1 MVDAAHGDLAIRLV
15 ASGEVRRITSN
26 AAGSPEFAYFSVVSP
41 DAKQIAY
48 AWFNREKF
56 YELRI
61 AEVDSGASRVL
72 QRNEERRFV
81 QPCAWTRD
89 GKQILTLFF
98 RNDNVSQIALVNAS
112 DGNVKV
118 LKSLDWIYP
127 NKMDVSPDGKWIA
140 YDDLRKD
147 GEPARGINLLAV
159 DGSAKRLVT
168 KSAQH
173 EVFPLFTPDGRG
185 VTYLNTKDGRTD
197 LWMAAMDGSAPRLLQ
212 RDLGRALPMGIT
224 RKGDYYYALRHGD
237 SSIVVGEPEGQRAE
251 VARGTG
257 TPAWSADG
265 THLAFLMRAA
275 NENFGQESRVIAIQ
289 HVASGKRR
297 IIEPR
302 LAVLGRLAWSPDG
315 KWILAGGSDRH
326 GQRGIYLVDAATGDA
341 KPLATEEAGTH
352 EGYEGVWGGG
362 KAACYSTGAAIKLKL
377 LEGEGDRELV
387 RAGNDARLHDL
398 AISAD
403 HKLLAYASRVGET
416 ESIHVMD
423 LAGGAARQVA
433 SIRRGGVNGLEF
445 SQDGKTLLAS
455 VPSDP
460 PAVWRVPVEGGPTQ
474 KLPWQLGQQ
483 GAVRVQPNGSRLAY
497 ASGKTHTEIWVI
509 ERLLDASYHQR

>member
-1 MVDAAHGDLAIRLV
+1 
-15 ASGEVRRITSN
+15 
-26 AAGSPEFAYFSVVSP
+26 
-41 DAKQIAY
+41 
-48 AWFNREKF
+48 
-56 YELRI
+56 
-61 AEVDSGASRVL
+61 
-72 QRNEERRFV
+72 
-81 QPCAWTRD
+81 
-89 GKQILTLFF
+89 
-98 RNDNVSQIALVNAS
+98 
-112 DGNVKV
+112 
-118 LKSLDWIYP
+118 
-127 NKMDVSPDGKWIA
+127 
-140 YDDLRKD
+140 
-147 GEPARGINLLAV
+147 
-159 DGSAKRLVT
+159 
-168 KSAQH
+168 
-173 EVFPLFTPDGRG
+173 
-185 VTYLNTKDGRTD
+185 
-197 LWMAAMDGSAPRLLQ
+197 
-212 RDLGRALPMGIT
+212 
-224 RKGDYYYALRHGD
+224 
-237 SSIVVGEPEGQRAE
+237 
-251 VARGTG
+251 
-257 TPAWSADG
+257 
-265 THLAFLMRAA
+265 MRAA

-460 PAVWRVPVEGGPTQ
+460 PAVWRVPVEGGPPQ